1 MNEFPVVGFEKAK
14 HEAAYL
20 RFLEKVLGTEK
31 FSTRKIAVAWLHDHH
46 PLAKRAP
53 LRFVVTDGERI
64 AGSMGHMP
72 ADYMIKGERTPVR
85 ITHDLLVDPD
95 YRGLGI
101 AKRIVDHSK
110 STGDFYPGGMWM
122 NVPCYK
128 IHRACGFDDVVAP
141 TTQTLVF
148 DPKRFVERHGLNP
161 AKKAAGLVALGIAR
175 ARAMKKARA
184 TVSSAGRDSTLRT
197 IPEFDPALDSRWLA
211 MAKSYDIAACREAA
225 FLNWKYSRHPVVR
238 YELLVAERGGEATG
252 FVIWRLPRD
261 ADPERRAVIVD
272 FLVEIGDTATLASML
287 SRVILDAEARGAEA
301 LSFMTT
307 QPRAVS
313 LIRSFGFL
321 PRREGHTWVVANWEG
336 RIPREWLRS
345 PESWHVSLGDSDG
358 DFWTGGQ

>member
-1 MNEFPVVGFEKAK
+1 MNELPVVGFEKEK

-20 RFLEKVLGTEK
+20 RFLEKVLGTDT

-46 PLAKRAP
+46 PLTARAP

-72 ADYMIKGERTPVR
+72 ADYVIKGERTPVR

-95 YRGLGI
+95 YRGQGI

-148 DPKRFVERHGLNP
+148 EPKPFVRRHGFNP
-161 AKKAAGLVALGIAR
+161 AKKAAALVALGLAR
-175 ARAMKKARA
+175 TRAMKKARA
-184 TVSSAGRDSTLRT
+184 TVSSTGGESAVRT
-197 IPEFDPALDSRWLA
+197 IREFDPALDARWLS

-225 FLNWKYSRHPVVR
+225 LLNWKYARHPVVR
-238 YELLVAERGGEATG
+238 YTLLVAEGGGEAMG
-252 FVIWRLPRD
+252 YLIWRLPMD
-261 ADPERRAVIVD
+261 GDPERRAVIVD
-272 FLVEIGDTATLASML
+272 FLVEKGDTATLGTML
-287 SRVILDAEARGAEA
+287 SRVILDAESVRAEA
-301 LSFMTT
+301 LSVMTT

-336 RIPREWLRS
+336 RISREWLQNHD
-345 PESWHVSLGDSDG
+345 SWHVCLGDSDG